1 MVLGGRRTYFLQ
13 ALLFDQ
19 GEDTAVFPW
28 NILQCHVHSFLGEGE
43 DGSLSDTATG
53 LSQGKKHREDC
64 EEGNLLYLKEKKNKR
79 TQSKEIVNL

>member
-1 MVLGGRRTYFLQ
+1 
-13 ALLFDQ
+13 
-19 GEDTAVFPW
+19 
-28 NILQCHVHSFLGEGE
+28 VHSFLGEGE